1 MTRVHFHLADPQGAP
16 LSGAVALTP
25 TRRVTVGNTVRLPVP
40 VSVQLADGEA
50 VVDVLAST
58 TQWVWRVTGV
68 AARGIAGTVLVGGRV
83 AVTANLFPDN
93 VNYRSTWGGNTEHP
107 IVAKSVPGGL
117 YIDTITHPLNWDT
130 LLGNVYFEAGDY
142 VLYAPRPAG
151 VTGLLFYNVRN
162 IRIDNGPW
170 LLTDKNIAPVFTIDS
185 PGLYKLIMVWNPLE
199 EVYWYPRIYRLIGE
213 RERERERRLSDSLTV
228 VWGLVA

>member
-1 MTRVHFHLADPQGAP
+1 MTLLH
-16 LSGAVALTP
+16 
-25 TRRVTVGNTVRLPVP
+25 
-40 VSVQLADGEA
+40 DGR
-50 VVDVLAST
+50 
-58 TQWVWRVTGV
+58 RVTGV

-117 YIDTITHPLNWDT
+117 YIDTRTHALNWDVP
-130 LLGNVYFEAGDY
+130 LGDVYFEAGDY
-142 VLYAPRPAG
+142 VLYAPYPAG
-151 VTGLLFYNVRN
+151 VTGPRFYNTRN
-162 IRIDNGPW
+162 IQIDNGPW

-185 PGLYKLIMVWNPLE
+185 PGLYKLTMVWNALG

-213 RERERERRLSDSLTV
+213 RERERRLPDSLAS
-228 VWGLVA
+228 VWGLAA

>member
-1 MTRVHFHLADPQGAP
+1 MTLLH
-16 LSGAVALTP
+16 
-25 TRRVTVGNTVRLPVP
+25 
-40 VSVQLADGEA
+40 DGR
-50 VVDVLAST
+50 
-58 TQWVWRVTGV
+58 RVTGV

-117 YIDTITHPLNWDT
+117 YIDTRTHALNWDVP
-130 LLGNVYFEAGDY
+130 LGDVYFEAGDY
-142 VLYAPRPAG
+142 VLYAPYPAG
-151 VTGLLFYNVRN
+151 VTGPRFYNTRN
-162 IRIDNGPW
+162 IQIDNGPW

-185 PGLYKLIMVWNPLE
+185 PGLYKLTMVWNALG

-213 RERERERRLSDSLTV
+213 REREREKAS
-228 VWGLVA
+228 